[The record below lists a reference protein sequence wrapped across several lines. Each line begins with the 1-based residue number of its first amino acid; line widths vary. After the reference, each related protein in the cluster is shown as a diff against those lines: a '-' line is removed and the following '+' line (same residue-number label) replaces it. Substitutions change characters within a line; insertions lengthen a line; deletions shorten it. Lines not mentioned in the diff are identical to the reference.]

1 MRKTI
6 ARLVLLSSEAF
17 VALLC
22 AVSSLAYI
30 GGAPAPR
37 AVDALLPDWM
47 RVLWGAY
54 LLVGGVMTL
63 IGLLSGNRRVEKIGL
78 LLLVGPAVA
87 YGTAVATVGGLRAL
101 FPAGITFA
109 FGAAF
114 GVRASNR
121 LQLAALRALERG
133 R

>member
-1 MRKTI
+1 M
-6 ARLVLLSSEAF
+6 LLSSEAF

-22 AVSSLAYI
+22 ALSSLAYI
-30 GGAPAPR
+30 GGAPEPR
-37 AVDALLPDWM
+37 AVDTLLPDWM
-47 RVLWGAY
+47 RVLWGLY

-63 IGLLSGNRRVEKIGL
+63 TGLLAGSRRIEKVGL
-78 LLLVGPAVA
+78 LLLVGPALA
-87 YGTAVATVGGLRAL
+87 YATATAYVGGMRAI

-121 LQLAALRALERG
+121 LQRAAVRALERG
-133 R
+133 P